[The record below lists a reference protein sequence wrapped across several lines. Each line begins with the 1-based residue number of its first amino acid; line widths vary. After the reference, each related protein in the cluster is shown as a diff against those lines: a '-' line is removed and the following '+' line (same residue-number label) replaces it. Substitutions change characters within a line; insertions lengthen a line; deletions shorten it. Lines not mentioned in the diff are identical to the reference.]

1 MPLPLRDQFAAEMVQ
16 RIAALDGWQAE
27 LASPAMRINVPRLA
41 VVSVGADRKSGA
53 STLAYNCEL
62 SLSVVCFLRAAD
74 AGTANA
80 LAWLS
85 DRLADVERVVHSPLT
100 WPHDAQVSVESVFM
114 DPPDGATLVGE
125 VAIVVRYQH
134 NYDDPAQWTGAIVVS

>member
-1 MPLPLRDQFAAEMVQ
+1 MVA
-16 RIAALDGWQAE
+16 RIAALDEWTAE
-27 LASPAMRINVPRLA
+27 LAAPAMRINVPRLA
-41 VVSVGADRKSGA
+41 VVSVGADRKAGA

-74 AGTANA
+74 ATGNA

-100 WPHDAQVSVESVFM
+100 WPHDAQVSVESVFL

-125 VAIVVRYQH
+125 VALVVRYQH
-134 NYDDPAQWTGAIVVS
+134 NYDDPAQWTGAIVVA